1 MATGSGPVWS
11 LAKSRRM
18 TTVATAASS
27 LPAFVRTCV
36 ARSSWQAATAGKRPA
51 KSGAG
56 VEFAARARSLR
67 EVTPQ
72 VLIRAADRDEFG
84 GEVLAKV
91 GLRGSAARRTALTA
105 ARPIQWAE
113 PSSPIANPQP
123 PARTVVPC

>member
-1 MATGSGPVWS
+1 MATGTRAVWS

-18 TTVATAASS
+18 TTAATAASS
-27 LPAFVRTCV
+27 VPALDRTCV
-36 ARSSWQAATAGKRPA
+36 ARSSWEGATAGKRSA

-67 EVTPQ
+67 DVTPQ

-84 GEVLAKV
+84 GEALAEV
-91 GLRGSAARRTALTA
+91 GSRGSAARRTALTA

-113 PSSPIANPQP
+113 PS
-123 PARTVVPC
+123 